1 MCTVHIGLFL
11 PNVFLFLPFT
21 PASYLVRVKFVLTQL
36 FCSSII
42 KRKYLNDDG
51 IKGAKIKWSE

>member
-11 PNVFLFLPFT
+11 PNVFLFMPFT
-21 PASYLVRVKFVLTQL
+21 PASYLVCVKFALTQL

-42 KRKYLNDDG
+42 KRKVCTVLNAP
-51 IKGAKIKWSE
+51 K